1 MPWPVADTSLLVH
14 ETETL
19 VVQVNG
25 KVRDRIEVPADADE
39 AMCVALAAGLR
50 ARPGAPR
57 RAEPKKVIAR
67 PPQDREPG
75 AVNLMR

>member
-1 MPWPVADTSLLVH
+1 MTAELWARRAEAAGDDRPAHVHEMPWPVADTSLLVH

-39 AMCVALAAGLR
+39 ADVRGGGARLR
-50 ARPGAPR
+50 ARPGA
-57 RAEPKKVIAR
+57 AR
-67 PPQDREPG
+67 
-75 AVNLMR
+75 